1 MEVSIL
7 SEGESA
13 LYVPLMPKIRR
24 PEQLLPNVFAKPPR
38 QLHELIWYTV
48 PTRKR
53 DSLKRG
59 IPTLVPGSFGIV
71 GLNFAP
77 MYNFNNYFR
86 AGLSV
91 DAQFDESA
99 NIRTIS

>member
-1 MEVSIL
+1 M
-7 SEGESA
+7 
-13 LYVPLMPKIRR
+13 
-24 PEQLLPNVFAKPPR
+24 
-38 QLHELIWYTV
+38 
-48 PTRKR
+48 
-53 DSLKRG
+53 
-59 IPTLVPGSFGIV
+59 VPGSFGIV

-99 NIRTIS
+99 NIKDYKLVGTYGDDIKFHRPPFREQFAVGCLFGQNW